1 MFFVPRVSGDTVSR
15 SFCGA
20 SHGKLIHICFSNND
34 HSRLLKTVDNLCLI
48 LGNKALQ
55 DLRRAGGWLSLY
67 ADVVLYRNGNA
78 GKRACVDSLVNAFL
92 HLFCTGIGFFFVGVQ
107 VGVDLPVLFLNL
119 GKDLFYPVQDTDLM
133 FFYFISQL
141 QGC

>member
-1 MFFVPRVSGDTVSR
+1 MFHRVSGDTVGGG
-15 SFCGA
+15 FCGA
-20 SHGKLIHICFSNND
+20 SHGKLVHICFSDDNQT
-34 HSRLLKTVDNLCLI
+34 LFFKAVDYLCLI
-48 LGNKALQ
+48 LGNEALQ
-55 DLRRAGGWLSLY
+55 NLRRAGGWLSLY

-107 VGVDLPVLFLNL
+107 VGVDLSVLFLNL